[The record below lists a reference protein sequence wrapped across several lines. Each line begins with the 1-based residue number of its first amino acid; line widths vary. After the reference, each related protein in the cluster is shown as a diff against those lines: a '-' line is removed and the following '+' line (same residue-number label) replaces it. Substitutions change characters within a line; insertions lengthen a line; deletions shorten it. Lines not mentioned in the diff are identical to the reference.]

1 MNNDQPTNQS
11 ITLVADDAVE
21 LAELLEF
28 FCDWFDRDRTRL
40 DKSLWALTAGCY
52 TIAHLRDDCRRF
64 VDQLET
70 SPTKTGPIQ

>member
-11 ITLVADDAVE
+11 INLVADDAVE

-40 DKSLWALTAGCY
+40 DKSL
-52 TIAHLRDDCRRF
+52 
-64 VDQLET
+64 
-70 SPTKTGPIQ
+70 